1 MCIKHDDGDARS
13 RAALRGIPHGTASV
27 LRATAAQ
34 LQHETN
40 LSRLTVFA
48 GADVQLHNSSA
59 VPVPPPPP
67 PLRHHFPP
75 RSLAAPHRTFVPRTP
90 IPLPPTTTTTDKN
103 LIRLGLEQW
112 RK

>member
-1 MCIKHDDGDARS
+1 VCIKHDDDDARS

-67 PLRHHFPP
+67 LRHHFPP
-75 RSLAAPHRTFVPRTP
+75 RSLAAPHRTFAPPDTCP
-90 IPLPPTTTTTDKN
+90 PPPTTTTTDKN
-103 LIRLGLEQW
+103 VIRLGLGQW
-112 RK
+112 RN